1 MTEAIG
7 LERAASSGRWSV
19 GSTQRLLWALGLVV
33 LQSVTAF
40 IVGFGVVG
48 PLVMGPDATVGVGT
62 AAEFAALAII
72 VALEV
77 GLVVV
82 FGLLVVGKL
91 SLREL
96 GWRSERP
103 GAHIA
108 LGLAGGVVCTGIV
121 FALSAALGAS
131 PSEVGRTIADYTAA
145 QRLLFVLIGLQ
156 AAFVE
161 ESLFRGYLQPT
172 LVEKLGPMFGVVVG
186 ALVFAVYHLSF
197 APLPLAGKVLLGLVF
212 GLLSYRTRSLYP
224 GAIAHAMLWMVA
236 GMV

>member
-1 MTEAIG
+1 VS
-7 LERAASSGRWSV
+7 ASWGV
-19 GSTQRLLWALGLVV
+19 GSTQRLLWALG
-33 LQSVTAF
+33 
-40 IVGFGVVG
+40 FGLG
-48 PLVMGPDATVGVGT
+48 S
-62 AAEFAALAII
+62 AAEFAVLAII

-82 FGLLVVGKL
+82 LGLLVVGKL

-145 QRLLFVLIGLQ
+145 QRLLFVLIGVQ

-172 LVEKLGPMFGVVVG
+172 LVEKLGPMFGVVFDRARDALDGRGHGLNRGCGHARRRTMRPDDSCVAAG
-186 ALVFAVYHLSF
+186 ALTRQSHRCGAHPAV
-197 APLPLAGKVLLGLVF
+197 
-212 GLLSYRTRSLYP
+212 
-224 GAIAHAMLWMVA
+224 
-236 GMV
+236 